1 MGKRTYF
8 SLALSAIFLL
18 NMSGLM
24 AQESPKANKKPTPRP
39 PIYGIPAK
47 TLPKGLWIIRGYWI
61 HPFYNKKLNTNSG
74 EMVSMPD
81 NMSLSSN
88 TVIAKVR
95 YGITSNLTAIVNIP
109 LVTKEMTTPDITKT
123 GAGLGDV
130 VGALLWKF
138 HHNKEKKF
146 LTSLLFYTKSP
157 VGKSY
162 NLSGDDL
169 PLGTGSFDAGLAVLP
184 EKEFGKW
191 DMRWS
196 AFYIIRSKNKAEINL
211 GDIMQYSWST
221 AYNAGKH
228 FIGEASLVYKQG
240 WESTKEGSAIPESDF
255 HQFQV
260 IPGAQYR
267 IAQTFLIQ
275 LAVPVTLT
283 SKLPFDSTIGTWV
296 GLYYLF

>member
-1 MGKRTYF
+1 MKTKKYL
-8 SLALSAIFLL
+8 SLFLTAAFL
-18 NMSGLM
+18 FQGSVVL
-24 AQESPKANKKPTPRP
+24 AQDNTNAKKMPTPRP
-39 PIYGIPAK
+39 PIFGIPAK
-47 TLPKGLWIIRGYWI
+47 TLPKGFWIIRGYWI
-61 HPFYNKKLNTNSG
+61 HPFFDQKLDTGSG
-74 EMVSMPD
+74 EMIPMPD
-81 NMSLSSN
+81 NMNFSSN

-95 YGITSNLTAIVNIP
+95 YGIIPKLTAILNIP
-109 LVTKEMTTPDITKT
+109 FVSKEMTTPDVTKT

-138 HHNKEKKF
+138 HHNQEQKF
-146 LTSLLFYTKSP
+146 LTSLLLYTKSP
-157 VGKSY
+157 VGKSH
-162 NLSGDDL
+162 NLATDEL

-196 AFYIIRSKNKAEINL
+196 AFYIMRSKNKEGINL
-211 GDIMQYSWST
+211 GDIMQFSWTT
-221 AYNAGKH
+221 AYNASKR
-228 FIGEASLVYKQG
+228 FIGEASLVYKKG
-240 WESTKEGSAIPESDF
+240 WENIKEGSAIPESDF

-267 IAQTFLIQ
+267 LAQTFLVQ

-283 SKLPFDSTIGTWV
+283 SKMTFDSTIGTWV